1 MSKSRNY
8 SCTLNN
14 WTQEE
19 YDCILKLDTVYT
31 IIGKEVGEQSHI
43 PHLHFQLCYKNPVS
57 FESLKKKIPRARIEQ
72 TKDVKAYIEY
82 SKKAGDYYEQ
92 GTCPVGQGKRTDL
105 ENVRDQIKEGKK
117 MKEIIETTKNYQAI
131 KSAEV
136 LLKYMEKPRRWKTR
150 VLWFYGPTG
159 TGKSYHAR
167 EVLKHEGYQD
177 WYESMDT
184 GKWFEGYDGD
194 EAVIVDDV
202 REDFMK
208 YNSMLKFLDEY
219 GYRVETK
226 GGSRQFLAKILIITS
241 PFHPNVLYANIGED
255 IKQLTR
261 RIEAIYYF
269 DYNQKPALDMAHQ
282 QLLRSLTREARREAQ
297 DA

>member
-1 MSKSRNY
+1 MTKHRNY
-8 SCTLNN
+8 FITINN
-14 WTQEE
+14 WSQEE
-19 YDCILKLDTVYT
+19 YDLLWAEETKYT
-31 IIGKEVGEQSHI
+31 IICREIGEECGTPHI
-43 PHLHFQLCYKNPVS
+43 HATLCYKNEIS
-57 FESLKKKIPRARIEQ
+57 WDNQKKKFPRADIEPC
-72 TKDVKAYIEY
+72 KDVKDCIAYA
-82 SKKAGDYYEQ
+82 KKTKEWDEKGQA
-92 GTCPVGQGKRTDL
+92 PKGQGSRTDL
-105 ENVRDQIKEGKK
+105 QVVREEIKEGKK
-117 MKEIIETTKNYQAI
+117 MKDVIHKAKNYQSI

-136 LLKYMEKPRRWKTR
+136 LLKYLEKPRRWKTK
-150 VLWFYGPTG
+150 VYWFYGPTG

-167 EVLKHEGYQD
+167 EVLKNEGYED

-226 GGSRQFLAKILIITS
+226 GGSRQFLAKTMIITS

-269 DYNQKPALDMAHQ
+269 DYGQEPSLDMAHQ
-282 QLLRSLTREARREAQ
+282 QLLRSLTRVARRET
-297 DA
+297 